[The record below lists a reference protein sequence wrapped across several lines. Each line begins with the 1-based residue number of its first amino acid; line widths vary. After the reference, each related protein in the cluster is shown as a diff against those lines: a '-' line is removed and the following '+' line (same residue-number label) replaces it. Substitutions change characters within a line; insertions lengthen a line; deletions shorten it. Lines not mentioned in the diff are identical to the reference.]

1 MSPFAIIY
9 LFLALQT
16 NKPNLYILKPIFA
29 ILLLYTSVLLLPN
42 VSTAQEL
49 VKIDKAVKQHI
60 FSYKEIDV
68 FEDHTGTLGIDEVSS
83 PTRNVAFAS
92 SRTFIP
98 KTTNSKSTYW
108 YRIKLQET
116 SDTGAFLLEFYD
128 QTIDDIKIY
137 QQGKMGNFQRFE
149 FGAQLDFKK
158 RQVHHKNFTFN
169 IPRKYSGVQTYY
181 IAIHTEQPAAVMI
194 VLKKTNWFI
203 QYGLREYMLLG
214 LLYGM
219 ILVFCLYNLVMFFAV
234 RQKQYLYYVLYNL
247 SIGLYEISSNGT
259 GFQYLWPSYPGWNE
273 IAYGVALYL
282 AVTFSMLFAREFL
295 HLKHKVPF
303 LDKIILGYLVLRTAF
318 FLLCLFVNNHWF
330 VYKFIEVIP
339 VLLALF
345 SGIYILRKG
354 YYPARFFVAGY
365 SFILLGILI
374 RIIKVLNVG
383 KMPFGPLNFYS
394 LSFCLIMEMLF
405 VTFAIGDNIRL
416 LKKKKEKA
424 QRRIIKELESKQAL
438 KDKLN
443 SELEEKV
450 VLRTR
455 EVLEKS
461 EIIEAQNLE
470 LLEQAEE
477 IRKMNELLSID
488 NTILKKNISEV
499 TEARVMSKILSYD
512 EFIKIYPDNDTCYR
526 FLSEL
531 KQKKGFECKKCGH
544 TEFYIGHGPYSKR
557 CAACDYEESVING
570 TIFQNSR
577 IPLNK
582 AFYMVYIIYATK
594 GKISS
599 YKLAETLDV
608 RQATCW
614 ANLNKIRTIMLER
627 KKEFKGAGEDGWNKL
642 VLT

>member
-1 MSPFAIIY
+1 M
-9 LFLALQT
+9 
-16 NKPNLYILKPIFA
+16 KPLLRL
-29 ILLLYTSVLLLPN
+29 LLLYALILPK
-42 VSTAQEL
+42 VSNAQES
-49 VKIDKAVKQHI
+49 VKLNGAVKQHI
-60 FSYKEIDV
+60 FSYKEINV
-68 FEDHTGTLGIDEVSS
+68 FEDHSGKLGIKDVSS
-83 PTRNVAFAS
+83 STFDSVFKS

-98 KTTNSKSTYW
+98 KATNSKSTYW
-108 YRIKLQET
+108 YKIKLENT
-116 SDTGAFLLEFYD
+116 EDTGAFLLEFYD
-128 QTIDDIKIY
+128 QTIDNIKIY
-137 QQGKMGNFQRFE
+137 HQDKTGNFQRYQ
-149 FGAQLDFKK
+149 FGAQLNFKE
-158 RQVHHKNFTFN
+158 RQIHHKNFTF
-169 IPRKYSGVQTYY
+169 IISRKFKGEQTYY
-181 IAIHTEQPAAVMI
+181 IAIKTEQPAAVMI
-194 VLKKTNWFI
+194 VLKKINWFI
-203 QYGLREYMLLG
+203 QYGLREYLLLG

-247 SIGLYEISSNGT
+247 SIGIYEVSSNGT
-259 GFQYLWPSYPGWNE
+259 GFQYLWPNYPAWNE
-273 IAYGVALYL
+273 IAYGVALYM

-295 HLKHKVPF
+295 HLKHKVPI
-303 LDKIILGYLVLRTAF
+303 LDKVILGYLGLRTIF
-318 FLLCLFVNNHWF
+318 FLCCLFINNHWF
-330 VYKFIEVIP
+330 VYKFIEIIP

-365 SFILLGILI
+365 SFILLGLLI

-424 QRRIIKELESKQAL
+424 QRRIIRELESKQAL

-443 SELEEKV
+443 TELEQKV
-450 VLRTR
+450 ILRTR

-461 EIIEAQNLE
+461 EIIEAQNQE
-470 LLEQAEE
+470 LLQQAEE
-477 IRKMNELLSID
+477 IRKMNDLLSID
-488 NTILKKNISEV
+488 NTLLKKNISEV
-499 TEARVMSKILSYD
+499 TEARVMSKILSYE
-512 EFIKIYPDNDTCYR
+512 EFIKIYPDNETCFR
-526 FLSEL
+526 FLNDL
-531 KQKKGFECKKCGH
+531 KEKRGFCCKKCNH
-544 TEFYIGHGPYSKR
+544 TEFYAGHHPYSKR
-557 CAACDYEESVING
+557 CTACDYEESVING

-582 AFYMVYIIYATK
+582 AFYMVYIIYTTK

-599 YKLAETLDV
+599 YKLAEILDV

-614 ANLNKIRTIMLER
+614 ANLNKIRTIMQER

-642 VLT
+642 ALI